1 MSNKTKLS
9 LTKLNLNR
17 ETLLTLEP
25 GALTQVQGGVGGFI
39 SNYICPSNNGGGQSC
54 GYCPTKGGATPKGE

>member
-1 MSNKTKLS
+1 MSNKTKLN

-17 ETLLTLEP
+17 ETLLTLDP
-25 GALTQVQGGVGGFI
+25 GALTLVQGGAGGFI

-54 GYCPTKGGATPKGE
+54 GYCPGTGNPPPKG

>member
-1 MSNKTKLS
+1 MSNKTKLN

-17 ETLLTLEP
+17 ETLLTLDP
-25 GALTQVQGGVGGFI
+25 GALALVQGGAGGFI

-54 GYCPTKGGATPKGE
+54 GYCPGTGNPPPKG

>member
-9 LTKLNLNR
+9 PTKLNLNR

-25 GALTQVQGGVGGFI
+25 GALTQVQGGAGPFI

-54 GYCPTKGGATPKGE
+54 GYCPGTGGATPKGE